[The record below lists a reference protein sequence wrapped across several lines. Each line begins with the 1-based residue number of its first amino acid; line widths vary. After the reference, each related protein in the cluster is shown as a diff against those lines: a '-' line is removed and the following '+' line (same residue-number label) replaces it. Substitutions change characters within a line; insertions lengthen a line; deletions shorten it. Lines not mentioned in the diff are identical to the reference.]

1 MKTKD
6 IIIGLDLGQQND
18 YTVLSVLD
26 IEKHNVT
33 GRGNLY
39 KLVYLK
45 RFPLKTSY
53 PLMLKWITWFIE
65 KAFLNDSYIMVV
77 DYTGVGRPIVDL
89 LRGDGIKLIALNITG
104 GNAANWKH
112 SKEVSVPKKELISSI
127 QVIFMEHRIKIA
139 SGIQLLDD
147 LKKEFL
153 NFKAT
158 INQKA
163 VASFNAASSY
173 HDDIVLSISLATWY
187 GEQAAKRINKI
198 RISSGLY

>member
-39 KLVYLK
+39 KL
-45 RFPLKTSY
+45 
-53 PLMLKWITWFIE
+53 
-65 KAFLNDSYIMVV
+65 
-77 DYTGVGRPIVDL
+77 IVDL